1 LGLAIAITR
10 PGIFDYPG
18 SDSLSGLYCLKSHP
32 IGIKSYP
39 ALALL
44 SLDSGYVKSLNNLVP
59 GGNRKNAVRVTL
71 TLSPVTV
78 ELLKAQGN
86 MSEAVDK
93 LIQLCILGKVKHDG
107 SLNPVPGS
115 TLNLKSRI

>member
-1 LGLAIAITR
+1 MAVN
-10 PGIFDYPG
+10 P
-18 SDSLSGLYCLKSHP
+18 
-32 IGIKSYP
+32 
-39 ALALL
+39 
-44 SLDSGYVKSLNNLVP
+44 KSLNNLVP

-93 LIQLCILGKVKHDG
+93 LIQLCILGKVEHDG
-107 SLNPVPGS
+107 ALNPVPGS
-115 TLNLKSRI
+115 TLNLKQKS

>member
-1 LGLAIAITR
+1 MAVN
-10 PGIFDYPG
+10 P
-18 SDSLSGLYCLKSHP
+18 
-32 IGIKSYP
+32 
-39 ALALL
+39 
-44 SLDSGYVKSLNNLVP
+44 KSLNNLVP

-93 LIQLCILGKVKHDG
+93 LVRLCCLGKVEHDG
-107 SLNPVPGS
+107 CLNPVD
-115 TLNLKSRI
+115 KSKI